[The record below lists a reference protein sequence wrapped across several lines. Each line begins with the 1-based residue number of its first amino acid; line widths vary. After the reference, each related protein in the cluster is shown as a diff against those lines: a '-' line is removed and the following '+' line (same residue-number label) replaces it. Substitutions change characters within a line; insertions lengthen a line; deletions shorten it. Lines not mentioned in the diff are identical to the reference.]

1 MEQKGTGLQMSKKL
15 FFLLFLWNVLG
26 LHRLGLAGE
35 DTNKLVAG
43 ARREGNVTVYSTM
56 TLDEI
61 QTILTEFKKKY
72 PFLDVF
78 IYRIGSSAL
87 LSRILLEDRAG
98 KRDFDLVMGSGI
110 MVPPMKTKGLLAPYV
125 SPEQRLYGN
134 DLKDP
139 KGYWTAMYISP
150 MVLGFNTRMVH
161 ASETPKTY
169 QDLLNPK
176 WMGKLSLDSTG
187 HALQI
192 GLRRAWGQTKALEYL
207 GKLAAQKPI
216 VQRGNTIRL
225 QLAAAGEFPILIT
238 YNYMVQAFATRGAP
252 VDWVALEPV
261 VVTMNPIMVA
271 AKARHPNAARL
282 LTDFVLSQE
291 AQRILRDLKRVPARS
306 DVEPDPSRLF
316 RGFKRQVISPDE
328 EDTENDAR
336 EYMQIL
342 GVR

>member
-61 QTILTEFKKKY
+61 QRILKEFKKKY

-306 DVEPDPSRLF
+306 GVEPDPSRLF
-316 RGFKRQVISPDE
+316 SGFKRQVISPDE